1 MTAISIP
8 TANTGTRRRHN
19 VGFWAIAFAFLT
31 VLAYNAVPAPLY
43 GLYQRRDGF
52 SSFMLTVIFAA
63 YAIGVVISLFT
74 VGHLSDWHG
83 RRRLFV
89 PALIT
94 CMVSAGV
101 FLTWRALPGL
111 MLGRFIGGI
120 GVGMVTATA
129 TAWIAEL
136 HRTARPDASL
146 RRAQVIST
154 AANLGG
160 IGTGPLVA
168 GFLAEW
174 VRSPLTVPFVV
185 ALGAMGVALVFVLVA
200 PETRERVSPRPAW
213 RAQRVAVPA
222 NAISRYVA
230 SGIGAGISFAV
241 FGLFTSLAPAFL
253 AGPLHHPSL
262 ALAGATAF
270 AVFAAAVV
278 SQTLITTQSP
288 RPIIA
293 RSIPVM
299 VAGLAV
305 LVVSVWLSA
314 PSLAMFLVGG
324 AITGAGAG
332 ALFKGVVAMVALD
345 APADRR
351 AEALAG
357 MFLAGYIGLSLPVVA
372 LGVMTQ
378 YLSARLSL
386 LIFTAVLTLGVAL
399 VTPRL
404 LIGDDAE
411 LTTPL
416 SSLAPTRRARAA
428 RQRSHAPHPVHPSN
442 RSPR

>member
-1 MTAISIP
+1 MTAISTP
-8 TANTGTRRRHN
+8 SANTGTRLRHN
-19 VGFWAIAFAFLT
+19 IGFWAIAFSFLT

-43 GLYQRRDGF
+43 GLYQHRDSF

-89 PALIT
+89 PSLLS
-94 CMVSAGV
+94 CMLSAAV
-101 FLTWRALPGL
+101 FLTWRSLPGL
-111 MLGRFIGGI
+111 MLGRFIGGL

-136 HRTARPDASL
+136 HHTARPDASL
-146 RRAQVIST
+146 RRAQVVST

-160 IGTGPLVA
+160 IGIGPLVA
-168 GFLAEW
+168 GCLAEW

-185 ALGAMGVALVFVLVA
+185 ALGAMAIALACVLVT
-200 PETRERVSPRPAW
+200 PETREPVLPRPKW
-213 RAQRVAVPA
+213 RPQGVAVPA
-222 NAISRYVA
+222 HAVSRYVA
-230 SGIGAGISFAV
+230 AGIGAGISFAV

-253 AGPLHHPSL
+253 AGPLHHTSL

-270 AVFAAAVV
+270 TVFAAAVM
-278 SQTLITTQSP
+278 SQTLISTQSP

-293 RSIPVM
+293 RGIPVM

-314 PSLAMFLVGG
+314 PSLPMFLLGG
-324 AITGAGAG
+324 AVTGAGAG
-332 ALFKGVVAMVALD
+332 SLFKGVVAMVALD
-345 APADRR
+345 APSDRR
-351 AEALAG
+351 AETLAG
-357 MFLAGYIGLSLPVVA
+357 MFLAGYLGLSLPVVA

-378 YLSARLSL
+378 YLSARVSL
-386 LIFTAVLTLGVAL
+386 LVFTAVLTLGVAL

-404 LIGDDAE
+404 LSGGPE
-411 LTTPL
+411 CTT
-416 SSLAPTRRARAA
+416 SQAPQSAGHRARAT
-428 RQRSHAPHPVHPSN
+428 RVRSHALPPILHSS

>member
-1 MTAISIP
+1 MTAISTP
-8 TANTGTRRRHN
+8 TADTSAQLRHN
-19 VGFWAIAFAFLT
+19 AGFWAIAFAFLT

-43 GLYQRRDGF
+43 GLYQQRDGF

-89 PALIT
+89 PSLIA
-94 CMVSAGV
+94 CMISAAV
-101 FLTWRALPGL
+101 FLTWRTLPGL
-111 MLGRFIGGI
+111 MVGRFIGGL

-160 IGTGPLVA
+160 IGVGPLVA

-185 ALGAMGVALVFVLVA
+185 ALGAMGIALVCVLAA
-200 PETRERVSPRPAW
+200 PETRAPVIPRPAW

-222 NAISRYVA
+222 NAVSRYVA
-230 SGIGAGISFAV
+230 AGIGAGISFAV

-293 RSIPVM
+293 WGIPVM

-314 PSLAMFLVGG
+314 PSLATFLIGG
-324 AITGAGAG
+324 VITGAGAG
-332 ALFKGVVAMVALD
+332 ALFKGVVAMVAMD

-351 AEALAG
+351 AEVLAG

-378 YLSARLSL
+378 YLSPRLSL
-386 LIFTAVLTLGVAL
+386 LIFTAVLTLGVVL

-404 LIGDDAE
+404 LIGGSGNPTSE
-411 LTTPL
+411 TPL
-416 SSLAPTRRARAA
+416 SPRRQMRGARD
-428 RQRSHAPHPVHPSN
+428 RSHALRPTHPSN

>member
-1 MTAISIP
+1 MYMTVT
-8 TANTGTRRRHN
+8 TASTSRPAATLRHG
-19 VGFWAIAFAFLT
+19 VGFWAIAFAFLA
-31 VLAYNAVPAPLY
+31 VVSFNAMPAPLY
-43 GLYQRRDGF
+43 GLYQQRDGF

-63 YAIGVVISLFT
+63 YAVGVVTSLFC

-89 PALIT
+89 PALIA
-94 CMVSAGV
+94 CMISAGV

-111 MLGRFIGGI
+111 MLGRFIGGL

-136 HRTARPDASL
+136 HRTARPWAPV

-160 IGTGPLVA
+160 IGTGPLIA
-168 GFLAEW
+168 GILAQW

-185 ALGAMGVALVFVLVA
+185 ALGMMAIALLCVLA
-200 PETRERVSPRPAW
+200 SPETREPLTPRPAW
-213 RAQRVAVPA
+213 RPQRVAVPA
-222 NAISRYVA
+222 HAVARYVA

-293 RSIPVM
+293 SGIPIM

-305 LVVSVWLSA
+305 LVVSVWLPT

-324 AITGAGAG
+324 VITGAGAG
-332 ALFKGVVAMVALD
+332 ALFKGVVAMVAMD
-345 APADRR
+345 APAERR

-378 YLSARLSL
+378 YLSLRLSL
-386 LIFTAVLTLGVAL
+386 LIFTAALTAGVAL

-404 LIGDDAE
+404 LIGDPAAA
-411 LTTPL
+411 L
-416 SSLAPTRRARAA
+416 SEPARRVRHRPRGAA
-428 RQRSHAPHPVHPSN
+428 MQSHVRRPSPSD
-442 RSPR
+442 RIQK

>member
-1 MTAISIP
+1 MSMTQT
-8 TANTGTRRRHN
+8 TASTTRTGATLRHG
-19 VGFWAIAFAFLT
+19 VGFWAIAFAFMA
-31 VLAYNAVPAPLY
+31 VVSYNAMPAPLY
-43 GLYQRRDGF
+43 GLYERRDGF

-63 YAIGVVISLFT
+63 YAVGVVISLFC

-89 PALIT
+89 PSLIT
-94 CMVSAGV
+94 CMISAAV

-111 MLGRFIGGI
+111 MIGRFLGGL

-136 HRTARPDASL
+136 HRTARPDASA

-160 IGTGPLVA
+160 IGTGPLIA
-168 GFLAEW
+168 GFLAQW
-174 VRSPLTVPFVV
+174 VSSPLTVPFVV
-185 ALGAMGVALVFVLVA
+185 ALGLMGVALLCVLA
-200 PETRERVSPRPAW
+200 SPETREPVVPRPGW
-213 RAQRVAVPA
+213 RPQRVAVPA
-222 NAISRYVA
+222 NAVSRYIA

-293 RSIPVM
+293 WGIPIM
-299 VAGLAV
+299 VVGLAV
-305 LVVSVWLSA
+305 LVVSVWLRT

-324 AITGAGAG
+324 VITGAGAG

-345 APADRR
+345 APPERR

-357 MFLAGYIGLSLPVVA
+357 CSSPDMSGCHCPWS
-372 LGVMTQ
+372 
-378 YLSARLSL
+378 RL
-386 LIFTAVLTLGVAL
+386 
-399 VTPRL
+399 
-404 LIGDDAE
+404 E
-411 LTTPL
+411 
-416 SSLAPTRRARAA
+416 
-428 RQRSHAPHPVHPSN
+428 
-442 RSPR
+442 

>member
-1 MTAISIP
+1 MTATTTS
-8 TANTGTRRRHN
+8 TSHARASLRHS

-31 VLAYNAVPAPLY
+31 VMGYNAMPAPLY
-43 GLYQRRDGF
+43 GLYQQRDGF

-63 YAIGVVISLFT
+63 YAVGVVISLFC

-89 PALIT
+89 PALLT

-101 FLTWRALPGL
+101 FLSWRALPGL
-111 MLGRFIGGI
+111 MIGRFLGGI

-136 HRTARPDASL
+136 HRAARPAAPR

-160 IGTGPLVA
+160 IGTGPLIA

-174 VRSPLTVPFVV
+174 VHSPLTVPFVV
-185 ALGAMGVALVFVLVA
+185 ALGMMAVALVCVLVS
-200 PETRERVSPRPAW
+200 PETREPVAPRPRW
-213 RAQRVAVPA
+213 RPQRVAVPA
-222 NAISRYVA
+222 NAVSRYVA

-253 AGPLHHPSL
+253 AGPLHHDSL
-262 ALAGATAF
+262 ALAGAAAF

-288 RPIIA
+288 RPVIA
-293 RSIPVM
+293 RGIPIM
-299 VAGLAV
+299 VAGLAI
-305 LVVSVWLSA
+305 LVVSVWLTT

-324 AITGAGAG
+324 VITGAGAG

-345 APADRR
+345 APPERR

-378 YLSARLSL
+378 YLSLRLSL
-386 LIFTAVLTLGVAL
+386 LVFTAVLTAGVAL

-404 LIGDDAE
+404 LVGGSGPSAPQ
-411 LTTPL
+411 PL
-416 SSLAPTRRARAA
+416 RLYRSGTRVART
-428 RQRSHAPHPVHPSN
+428 RSHARRPSHPTDRVSK
-442 RSPR
+442 

>member
-1 MTAISIP
+1 MTVTTSSP
-8 TANTGTRRRHN
+8 SRTGATLRHG
-19 VGFWAIAFAFLT
+19 VGLWAIAFAFLA
-31 VLAYNAVPAPLY
+31 VVSYNAMPAPLY
-43 GLYQRRDGF
+43 GLYERRDGF

-63 YAIGVVISLFT
+63 YAVGVVISLFC

-89 PALIT
+89 PSLIT
-94 CMVSAGV
+94 CMVSAAV

-111 MLGRFIGGI
+111 MIGRFLGGL

-136 HRTARPDASL
+136 HRAARPDASA

-160 IGTGPLVA
+160 IGTGPLIA
-168 GFLAEW
+168 GFLAQW
-174 VRSPLTVPFVV
+174 VSSPLTVPFVV
-185 ALGAMGVALVFVLVA
+185 ALGLMGVALLCVLA
-200 PETRERVSPRPAW
+200 SPETREPIVPRPAW
-213 RAQRVAVPA
+213 RPQRVAVPA
-222 NAISRYVA
+222 DAVARYIA

-293 RSIPVM
+293 WGIPIM
-299 VAGLAV
+299 VVGLAV
-305 LVVSVWLSA
+305 LVVSVWLRT

-324 AITGAGAG
+324 VITGAGAG

-345 APADRR
+345 APPERR

-378 YLSARLSL
+378 YLSLRLSL
-386 LIFTAVLTLGVAL
+386 LIFTAVLATGVAL
-399 VTPRL
+399 VSSRL
-404 LIGDDAE
+404 LIADSGDD
-411 LTTPL
+411 L
-416 SSLAPTRRARAA
+416 SQPARRPEHRLRGAVS
-428 RQRSHAPHPVHPSN
+428 RSQLRRPSHPSD
-442 RSPR
+442 RIPR